1 MSRRTSLILI
11 LLGLAVLLILPLF
24 VPSTYLRHLVIIA
37 MVYAVVASN
46 WDLSLGYAGVFNF
59 AHLAFFALGAYGAA
73 VITKTYG
80 LNPWL
85 GIPAGT
91 LLAVIASVIVCL
103 PVLRLRGIYIVL
115 ITFAFGQLC
124 LHLVLGLS
132 DVTGGSRGLV
142 LIPPLTLGDF
152 NFSQNGRLGYY
163 YLTVLLFAAST
174 FYLRRLVASNFG
186 LSLVALKDNEDY
198 AVSRG
203 ISLARQRL
211 LTFAASAVFTGAVG
225 GLYAQ
230 YLRVVSPDLF
240 GFSFLSLALSML
252 LLGGISTIYGPIIA
266 AFLLTFLSEAMVD
279 LGPWSYV
286 IIAALIIL
294 VLRFFPDGL
303 LSGLERGYRLL
314 TRRPTRAAAG
324 TPKKHL

>member
-1 MSRRTSLILI
+1 MSRRASLILI
-11 LLGLAVLLILPLF
+11 LLGLAVLLLLPLF
-24 VPSTYLRHLVIIA
+24 VSSTYLRHLVIIA
-37 MVYAVVASN
+37 LVYAVVASN

-80 LNPWL
+80 LSPWL
-85 GIPAGT
+85 GIPAGA
-91 LLAVIASVIVCL
+91 LLAVIASVLVCL
-103 PVLRLRGIYIVL
+103 PVLRLKGIYIVL

-152 NFSQNGRLGYY
+152 TFSQNGRLGYY
-163 YLTVLLFAAST
+163 YLTVALFAAST
-174 FYLRRLVASNFG
+174 FYLRRLVASDFG

-286 IIAALIIL
+286 IIATLIIL

-314 TRRPTRAAAG
+314 VRRPARTAAG
-324 TPKKHL
+324 TPNKHL

>member
-1 MSRRTSLILI
+1 MNRRASLILI

-73 VITKTYG
+73 VITKTYD
-80 LNPWL
+80 LSPWL
-85 GIPAGT
+85 GIPAGA
-91 LLAVIASVIVCL
+91 LLAVTASVLVCL
-103 PVLRLRGIYIVL
+103 PVLRLKGIYIVL

-152 NFSQNGRLGYY
+152 TFSQNGRLGYY
-163 YLTVLLFAAST
+163 YLTVALFAAST

-211 LTFAASAVFTGAVG
+211 LTFATSAVFTGAVG

-240 GFSFLSLALSML
+240 GFGFLSLALSML

-286 IIAALIIL
+286 IIATLIIL

-314 TRRPTRAAAG
+314 VRQPARTAAG
-324 TPKKHL
+324 TPNKHL